1 MDDFA
6 ATAAHWLCPDLRP
19 HWRLA
24 RSRRGDSWVLQS
36 RENSIRLRFDH
47 AEGYALTR
55 FSGSWTVQAVQDQC
69 MAEFGD
75 SLPSDFIIRLIYKLV
90 DLGVLAPDDDKIS
103 SEVPPREAISE
114 VPRPPWERDLG
125 RGAPAPSGQTLG
137 LKPGCRWTHQRD
149 GHWILGDAEGLHHVQ
164 VSPADKAILDCLG
177 QMPLPAIPRQT
188 GCAPQRVK
196 MLVNLLAQAQLLT
209 GVEPP
214 SPPRRKFTPLQL
226 LYFKK
231 ALLNP
236 DRWLSRHRHK
246 FHWLGR
252 PGAGL
257 VLGLGLAC
265 TAVFA
270 LAHRPALLLFG
281 QRLLQT
287 YGWGLLLPFGLLA
300 MAVVSLHELAHAFTL
315 KHFGGAVS
323 EMGLLFMCLI
333 PAAYTNSS
341 DSYQVSNRRRCWVI
355 GAGVLCQLVI
365 AAIAFWFW
373 FATASSAGLHT
384 VSYLLLVAALFTVAL
399 NLNPMARFDGYY
411 LLSAATGIRNLRPRA
426 FLFYKALLQRQP
438 SPERGRDRWI
448 LAAYGPLSVAYL
460 LLVFGQL
467 FLWLASA
474 ILTHIPYLALVLFI
488 LWLIYYLSPEPHD
501 RLPQSP

>member
-1 MDDFA
+1 MDDSA
-6 ATAAHWLCPDLRP
+6 ATAAQWLCPDLRP

-24 RSRRGDSWVLQS
+24 HSRRGDSWVLQS
-36 RENSIRLRFDH
+36 RENPLWLRFNH
-47 AEGYALTR
+47 AEGYALAR
-55 FSGSWTVQAVQDQC
+55 FSGSWAVQAVQDQC
-69 MAEFGD
+69 IAEFGGG
-75 SLPSDFIIRLIYKLV
+75 LPSDFVIRLIYKLV
-90 DLGVLAPDDDKIS
+90 DLGVLAPDDADG
-103 SEVPPREAISE
+103 EEAINRSPSE
-114 VPRPPWERDLG
+114 AVD
-125 RGAPAPSGQTLG
+125 AKTSGQTLG

-177 QMPLPAIPRQT
+177 QMPLQAIPRQT
-188 GCAPQRVK
+188 GCAPQRIK

-209 GVEPP
+209 GVEPS

-231 ALLNP
+231 ALFNP
-236 DRWLSRHRHK
+236 DRWLSRHRDE
-246 FHWLGR
+246 FRWLGR
-252 PGAGL
+252 PGVGL
-257 VLGLGLAC
+257 VLGIGLAC

-323 EMGLLFMCLI
+323 EMGLLFMCLM

-355 GAGVLCQLVI
+355 GAGVLCQLAI
-365 AAIAFWFW
+365 AAIAFWLW

-384 VSYLLLVAALFTVAL
+384 ASYLLLVAALFTVAL

-438 SPERGRDRWI
+438 SPERGRNRWI

-488 LWLIYYLSPEPHD
+488 LWLIYYLSPESHD

>member
-1 MDDFA
+1 
-6 ATAAHWLCPDLRP
+6 
-19 HWRLA
+19 
-24 RSRRGDSWVLQS
+24 
-36 RENSIRLRFDH
+36 
-47 AEGYALTR
+47 
-55 FSGSWTVQAVQDQC
+55 VQDHC
-69 MAEFGD
+69 IAEFG
-75 SLPSDFIIRLIYKLV
+75 SVLPSDFVICLIYKLV
-90 DLGVLAPDDDKIS
+90 DVGVLAPTAN
-103 SEVPPREAISE
+103 PRDEDNGQSPE
-114 VPRPPWERDLG
+114 GVNQKK
-125 RGAPAPSGQTLG
+125 SGQAIT
-137 LKPGCRWTHQRD
+137 LKPGCRWTHQQD

-164 VSPADKAILDCLG
+164 VSPRDKAIIDGIG
-177 QMPLPAIPRQT
+177 QVPLNAIAQQT
-188 GCAPQRVK
+188 GCDPQRVK
-196 MLVNLLAQAQLLT
+196 MLMNLLAQAQLLA

-214 SPPRRKFTPLQL
+214 ATPRRKFTPLQL

-236 DRWLSRHRHK
+236 DRWLSRHVQKVRG
-246 FHWLGR
+246 LGQ
-252 PGAGL
+252 PGVG
-257 VLGLGLAC
+257 LGLGAALAF

-270 LAHRPALLLFG
+270 LAQRPELMLFG
-281 QRLLQT
+281 QRLVQT
-287 YGWGLLLPFGLLA
+287 YGWNLLLPFGLLS

-365 AAIAFWFW
+365 AAIAFWLW
-373 FATASSAGLHT
+373 FATAASAGLHT
-384 VSYLLLVAALFTVAL
+384 ASYLLLVAALFTVAL

-426 FLFYKALLQRQP
+426 FLLYQCLLQRQP

-448 LAAYGPLSVAYL
+448 LAAYGPLSVVYL

-467 FLWLASA
+467 FLGLVNV
-474 ILTHIPYLALVLFI
+474 ILTHIPYLALVLFV
-488 LWLIYYLSPEPHD
+488 LWLIYYLTPENHDDLSP
-501 RLPQSP
+501 SP